1 MRKHRCVGDP
11 GAHRQSHHAS
21 RRFSA
26 MSGHKIKLGNG
37 YEIDKHG
44 KLRKSK
50 SYGSVSQKI
59 ARRKSTKQ
67 KVVRRSPT

>member
-1 MRKHRCVGDP
+1 MKL
-11 GAHRQSHHAS
+11 
-21 RRFSA
+21 
-26 MSGHKIKLGNG
+26 SGIKLGNG
-37 YEIDKHG
+37 YELDKHG

-67 KVVRRSPT
+67 KVVRRTPA